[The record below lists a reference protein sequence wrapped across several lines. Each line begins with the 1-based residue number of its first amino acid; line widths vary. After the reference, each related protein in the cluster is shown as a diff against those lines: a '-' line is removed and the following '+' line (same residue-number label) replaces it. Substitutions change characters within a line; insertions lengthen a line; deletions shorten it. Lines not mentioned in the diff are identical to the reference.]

1 MKVQSKF
8 SVKIFTKVFF
18 KDFLGCHTIFEHDPS
33 SNKAKLFAKS
43 FSGNSNFDDSGIS
56 LPVFSSRTNLKQHDI
71 Y

>member
-1 MKVQSKF
+1 MKVQAKF
-8 SVKIFTKVFF
+8 SMKILTKVFF

-33 SNKAKLFAKS
+33 FDKAKFFAKI
-43 FSGNSNFDDSGIS
+43 FSGNSNFDDSDIS